1 VEGAVPFQVIPRETR
16 FFDLFDEAAENVL
29 AGARELVALVD
40 DLPNAGV
47 YAANIQE
54 LEHVGDDLTHRIFA
68 LLNTTFVVPIDR
80 HDIHHLAS
88 SLDDVLDAQEAVADL
103 LTLHRLQEALPQF
116 RQQVHV
122 LQRAVEAVRVA
133 IRGLRTLRHVDTA
146 IATIKREEHEGD
158 WLYRRCLA
166 ELYSGN
172 YRPMEV
178 LRWQDLLHQTEAA
191 IDRCEDIANTIESVV
206 LKHA

>member
-1 VEGAVPFQVIPRETR
+1 MPFQVIPRELR
-16 FFDLFDEAAENVL
+16 FFDLFEEASENVL

-40 DLPNAGV
+40 DLPNAGPRAV
-47 YAANIQE
+47 RIQE
-54 LEHVGDDLTHRIFA
+54 LEHEGDELTHRILA

-103 LTLHRLQEALPQF
+103 LALHRLQDPLPRF
-116 RQQVHV
+116 RQQAQV
-122 LQRAVEAVRVA
+122 LLRAVEAVRVA
-133 IRGLRTLRHVDTA
+133 VRGLRSLDHVEAA
-146 IATIKREEHEGD
+146 IAAIKREEHEGD

-166 ELYSGN
+166 ELYSGD
-172 YRPMEV
+172 YRAMDV
-178 LRWQDLLHQTEAA
+178 LKWQDILHQTESA

-206 LKHA
+206 LKSA